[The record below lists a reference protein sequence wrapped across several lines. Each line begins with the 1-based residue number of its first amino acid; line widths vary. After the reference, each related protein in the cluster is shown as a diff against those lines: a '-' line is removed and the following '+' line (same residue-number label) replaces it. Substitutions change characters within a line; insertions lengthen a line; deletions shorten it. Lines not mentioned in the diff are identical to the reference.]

1 YCSLLLYLRAMG
13 GFWVHGMKLL
23 TFYQLHANILS
34 MPEDINKIT
43 EEMLS
48 GLDAR
53 SKDIVVRRFGLKD
66 EKPETLESIGKEY
79 GITRERVRQ
88 IESNAKKALSGL
100 ETLYRPIYNLLTDV
114 FAEHGGVLAEEHAVE
129 LTRERTGQSYSSN
142 LVHFHLDV
150 LPHFKHATREKLFDS
165 HWRHEQHIHERIEDI
180 VIIARDI
187 LKKHNHPIPLDD
199 LIAEIQS
206 HLLEAHHLE
215 VGREPI
221 YAALVASKHIAPTA
235 FNEWGLIG
243 WAETSPRGVGD
254 KAYAVLRRHGKPTH
268 FRDITAMI
276 NEASFDAKQ
285 ANPQTVHNELIKD
298 SRFVL
303 VGRGLYGLKEW
314 GYVSGTVADVLESV
328 LRTALTPMTR
338 EELIDEVLKQRLVKK
353 NTILLS
359 LQNNK
364 RFKKTG
370 ENRYTLQQV
379 A

>member
-1 YCSLLLYLRAMG
+1 
-13 GFWVHGMKLL
+13 
-23 TFYQLHANILS
+23 
-34 MPEDINKIT
+34 MPQDLNQIT

-53 SKDIVVRRFGLKD
+53 SKDIVVRRFGLKSD
-66 EKPETLESIGKEY
+66 KPETLESIGKEY

-88 IESNAKKALSGL
+88 IEANAKKVLGAL
-100 ETLYRPIYNLLTDV
+100 ENLYKPAYDLLTNI
-114 FAEHGGVLAEEHAVE
+114 FASHGGALAEKHVVE
-129 LTRERTGQSYSSN
+129 LTRENTGKPYSPN
-142 LVHFHLDV
+142 IVHFHLDV
-150 LPHFKHATREKLFDS
+150 LPAFYHTTREKLFDP
-165 HWRHEQHIHERIEDI
+165 HWRHEQHVHERIEDI
-180 VIIARDI
+180 VLIARDI
-187 LKKHNHPIPLDD
+187 LKKHNHPISLDS

-206 HLLEAHHLE
+206 HLQEMHHLQLP
-215 VGREPI
+215 REPI
-221 YAALVASKHIAPTA
+221 YAALVASKNIAPTA

-254 KAYAVLRRHGKPTH
+254 KAYAVLRRHEKPAH
-268 FRDITAMI
+268 FREITEMI
-276 NEASFDAKQ
+276 NDAKFDHKQ

-314 GYVSGTVADVLESV
+314 GYVSGTVADVLESI
-328 LRTALTPMTR
+328 LKQAQHPLSR
-338 EELIDEVLKQRLVKK
+338 EELIEEVLKQRLVKK

-370 ENRYTLQQV
+370 EDRYTVQV
-379 A
+379 APQM